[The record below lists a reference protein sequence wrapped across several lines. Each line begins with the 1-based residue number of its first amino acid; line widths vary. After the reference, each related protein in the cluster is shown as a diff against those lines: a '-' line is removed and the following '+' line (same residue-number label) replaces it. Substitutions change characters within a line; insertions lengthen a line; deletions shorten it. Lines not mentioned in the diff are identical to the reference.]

1 MIAACRRGVDVNVV
15 IDAYGAAVPGEQLKR
30 LEEAGCGIGRF
41 HPFRWYALQEA
52 SYRNHRKILVVDGRL
67 AFTGG
72 IGIADH
78 WQGDAQ
84 DEDHWRDTQFRIEGA
99 AVRYLEAAFYENLA
113 ESRDGDRVM
122 PRLGPDDDG
131 TAAPP
136 PGHARS
142 VVVASS
148 PNGGAGGVKRLFLLS
163 IAAARRSLDIQT
175 PYFIMDDSTQWALEE
190 ARRRG
195 VRIRLLVERD
205 LTDAKPVKWASR
217 ADYEE
222 LLRDGVEIYEYQPT
236 MMHAKATIIDNLWSI
251 VGSANFDNRS
261 LDMNE
266 EMNIGIA
273 DATTARVLT
282 RSFDDDLRVSRR
294 LTFEGW
300 RGRPV
305 LQKVHERFWSA
316 FDELF

>member
-1 MIAACRRGVDVNVV
+1 MG
-15 IDAYGAAVPGEQLKR
+15 K
-30 LEEAGCGIGRF
+30 
-41 HPFRWYALQEA
+41 
-52 SYRNHRKILVVDGRL
+52 
-67 AFTGG
+67 
-72 IGIADH
+72 
-78 WQGDAQ
+78 
-84 DEDHWRDTQFRIEGA
+84 
-99 AVRYLEAAFYENLA
+99 
-113 ESRDGDRVM
+113 
-122 PRLGPDDDG
+122 
-131 TAAPP
+131 
-136 PGHARS
+136 
-142 VVVASS
+142 
-148 PNGGAGGVKRLFLLS
+148 
-163 IAAARRSLDIQT
+163 
-175 PYFIMDDSTQWALEE
+175 
-190 ARRRG
+190 
-195 VRIRLLVERD
+195 
-205 LTDAKPVKWASR
+205 R

-282 RSFDDDLRVSRR
+282 RIFDDDLRVSRR